1 MGAAVRHLS
10 EMDTFIKV
18 VSHKSFAMAARE
30 LRVSPGSVTRRV
42 MLLEQ
47 SLGVKLIN
55 RNTRKLSVT
64 EAGARYYTFAQRILT
79 EIREEEIEIGRTTKE
94 LDGPLKVVVS
104 KSFGNL
110 HMGQAVADFVARY
123 PKIRVSLIVNDA
135 SLRSLDPIECGF
147 DLAIRLGEPTESRL
161 LSQRIGTTQW
171 IACATPDYLK
181 NHGEPKTPEDLTRHN
196 CVHHHIYMA
205 DGIWKFR
212 DARNTRSVKIDG
224 SATTNSVIV
233 SRQIVL
239 NDLAIALLPSY
250 CVNDDLRDGR
260 LRQILKDYS
269 LPSQTVRA
277 LYPPSGLMPAK
288 TKLFIGFLKERFKA
302 SEL

>member
-1 MGAAVRHLS
+1 MRHLA

-64 EAGARYYTFAQRILT
+64 QAGERYYIFAQRILA
-79 EIREEEIEIGRTTKE
+79 EIQEEEHGIGQARKE

-110 HMGQAVADFVARY
+110 HMGQAVADFVASY
-123 PKIRVSLIVNDA
+123 PNIRLSLMVSDVSLA
-135 SLRSLDPIECGF
+135 SLDPIESGF
-147 DLAIRLGEPTESRL
+147 DLAIRLGEPAETRM
-161 LSQRIGTTQW
+161 LSQKVGTTQW
-171 IACATPDYLK
+171 IACASPGYLK
-181 NHGEPKTPEDLTRHN
+181 KEGEPKAPEELSRHN
-196 CVHHHIYMA
+196 CIHHHIYMG
-205 DGIWKFR
+205 DGVWKFR
-212 DARNTRSVKIDG
+212 DARSIRSVKING

-233 SRQIVL
+233 SRQMVL

-250 CVNDDLRDGR
+250 CVSDDLKAGS
-260 LRQILKDYS
+260 LRQILKNYT
-269 LPSQTVRA
+269 LQSQTIRA
-277 LYPPSGLMPAK
+277 LYPPGGLMPAK

-302 SEL
+302 FELQT

>member
-1 MGAAVRHLS
+1 MRHLS

-64 EAGARYYTFAQRILT
+64 EAGARYFTFAQRILS
-79 EIREEEIEIGRTTKE
+79 EIREEELEIGRTQKE
-94 LDGPLKVVVS
+94 PDGPLKVVVS

-110 HMGQAVADFVARY
+110 HMGQAVADFVVRY
-123 PKIRVSLIVNDA
+123 PKIRVSLIVNDV
-135 SLRSLDPIECGF
+135 SLHSLDPIECGF
-147 DLAIRLGEPTESRL
+147 DLAIRLGEPAETRM
-161 LSQRIGTTQW
+161 LSQRVGTTRW
-171 IACATPDYLK
+171 IACASPGYLK
-181 NHGEPKTPEDLTRHN
+181 RAGEPKTPEELSRHN
-196 CVHHHIYMA
+196 CIHHHIYMA
-205 DGIWKFR
+205 DGVWKFR
-212 DARNTRSVKIDG
+212 DARTVRSVKIDG

-250 CVNDDLRDGR
+250 CISDDIKSGE
-260 LRQILKDYS
+260 LRQILKDYT
-269 LPSQTVRA
+269 LPSQTIRA
-277 LYPPSGLMPAK
+277 LYPPSGLMPVK
-288 TKLFIGFLKERFKA
+288 TKLFVGFLKERFK
-302 SEL
+302 ELEI